1 MKSKSIIGVIVV
13 LCVGVGIY
21 LFVRSRHAPAT
32 PAGSDEENPPPV
44 ISVQVGTLRRV
55 TLHHYIEGYGS
66 IEPAPATPNEPAA
79 GAALAASTAG
89 VVARV
94 NVVEGQAVKKGDLV
108 MELNGGTVSV
118 EYAQQEVD
126 RQQKLYEQHNTSL
139 KALQDAQAQIAA
151 LRVLAPLSG
160 TVTRLNAR
168 PGQAVDVNTVVAE
181 VVDLNR
187 LAVRADIPA
196 SDVNEI
202 KAGDAVQLLTK
213 PPATATVSFISP
225 AVDTNN
231 NTVAVIGIL
240 PPESGLR
247 PGQFVPLRIMT
258 AVHTNCL
265 AAPEESVVKDFDGHS
280 IVALVN
286 GDEAIQ
292 TPVQTGFQENGQ
304 VEVTGAGLKEGSS
317 VVTMGAYGLPD
328 KTNKIDIAKPAA
340 AAGENTATNSST
352 PEGQ

>member
-1 MKSKSIIGVIVV
+1 MKSKSTIIGIIVA
-13 LCVGVGIY
+13 LCAGVSIF
-21 LFVRSRHAPAT
+21 LFVRSRHAAAT
-32 PAGSDEENPPPV
+32 PAADDEENPPPV
-44 ISVQVGTLRRV
+44 ISVQVGTLKRA

-66 IEPAPATPNEPAA
+66 VEPAPAAPDQPAA
-79 GAALAASTAG
+79 GAALAASSAG

-94 NVVEGQAVKKGDLV
+94 DVVEGQAVKKGDLV
-108 MELNGGTVSV
+108 MELNAGAVTL
-118 EYAQQEVD
+118 EYAQQEVA

-139 KALQDAQAQIAA
+139 KALQDAEAQIAA

-231 NTVAVIGIL
+231 NTVAVLGIL

-247 PGQFVPLRIMT
+247 PGQFVQLRIVT

-265 AAPEESVVKDFDGHS
+265 AAPEQSVVKDFDGHS

-328 KTNKIDIAKPAA
+328 KTNKIDIAKPASGGNA
-340 AAGENTATNSST
+340 ATNSST

>member
-1 MKSKSIIGVIVV
+1 
-13 LCVGVGIY
+13 
-21 LFVRSRHAPAT
+21 
-32 PAGSDEENPPPV
+32 
-44 ISVQVGTLRRV
+44 
-55 TLHHYIEGYGS
+55 
-66 IEPAPATPNEPAA
+66 
-79 GAALAASTAG
+79 
-89 VVARV
+89 
-94 NVVEGQAVKKGDLV
+94 
-108 MELNGGTVSV
+108 
-118 EYAQQEVD
+118 
-126 RQQKLYEQHNTSL
+126 
-139 KALQDAQAQIAA
+139 
-151 LRVLAPLSG
+151 
-160 TVTRLNAR
+160 
-168 PGQAVDVNTVVAE
+168 
-181 VVDLNR
+181 
-187 LAVRADIPA
+187 
-196 SDVNEI
+196 
-202 KAGDAVQLLTK
+202 
-213 PPATATVSFISP
+213 VSFISP
-225 AVDTNN
+225 AVDTND